1 MTSGKDKLD
10 EIIKLN
16 KKKPFSGPGSVTSR
30 GTQQS
35 RSRRGGKGNRNYQS
49 NRSTVLIKGRFQGQG
64 GKFNEASNR
73 NQFWAQKQGKFYG
86 QSSLLKQYGSTA
98 SLGRKVRNAAS
109 TGTNR
114 HYSSFRGRLRYR
126 GQQLARN
133 RIRLATQILS
143 RRQKNRQ
150 QTLQYW
156 NSGSVQGGYKITSA
170 SKGVRGLPMKQRR
183 GLQANRGTVNSLRS
197 DQIIRLQKQQNIQQK
212 LNHARAL
219 KSNWLEDSNSVAGSS
234 DMLTVCIPN
243 DLATKRGFTPRSN
256 LVKKF
261 GGNRNFKGKYGRGS
275 VARRSNKK
283 SNNHLGH
290 QSIAAADGSSSVV
303 DISPEGSIVT
313 TISRYSR
320 ASSVGR
326 NQRAGSVIRGA
337 KQNRTLTVEQYVPMT
352 NVRSALNLQL
362 QKEIAAIQ
370 GKTFQLSPNSM
381 DITNHASGFNT
392 AFGLSGFK
400 PVPSLTATTLN
411 ERFSLAL

>member
-1 MTSGKDKLD
+1 MTSGTDKLRMSLD

-35 RSRRGGKGNRNYQS
+35 QSRRGGKGNRNYQS
-49 NRSTVLIKGRFQGQG
+49 NPSTVLVKGRFQGQS

-73 NQFWAQKQGKFYG
+73 NQFWTQKQGKFYG
-86 QSSLLKQYGSTA
+86 QSLLLKQYGNTVR
-98 SLGRKVRNAAS
+98 LGRKVRNTAS
-109 TGTNR
+109 TGSNR
-114 HYSSFRGRLRYR
+114 HYSSFRGRLRYH

-143 RRQKNRQ
+143 MRQRNRQ
-150 QTLQYW
+150 QALQYW
-156 NSGSVQGGYKITSA
+156 NSGSVQGGYKITST
-170 SKGVRGLPMKQRR
+170 SKGVRGVPMRQRR
-183 GLQANRGTVNSLRS
+183 GFRANQGTMNSLRS
-197 DQIIRLQKQQNIQQK
+197 DQIMRLQKQQTIQQK
-212 LNHARAL
+212 LDQARTL
-219 KSNWLEDSNSVAGSS
+219 KSSWLVDNNSVAGSS

-243 DLATKRGFTPRSN
+243 DRAAKQSYKQRSN
-256 LVKKF
+256 LVRKF
-261 GGNRNFKGKYGRGS
+261 GGNRNFKGGS
-275 VARRSNKK
+275 VARRSNRK
-283 SNNHLGH
+283 SNNRLGH

-313 TISRYSR
+313 TISQYSR
-320 ASSVGR
+320 ASSIGR

-337 KQNRTLTVEQYVPMT
+337 KQNRALAVEQYVPMT

-370 GKTFQLSPNSM
+370 GKTFQPSTSSV
-381 DITNHASGFNT
+381 DITARIGGFST